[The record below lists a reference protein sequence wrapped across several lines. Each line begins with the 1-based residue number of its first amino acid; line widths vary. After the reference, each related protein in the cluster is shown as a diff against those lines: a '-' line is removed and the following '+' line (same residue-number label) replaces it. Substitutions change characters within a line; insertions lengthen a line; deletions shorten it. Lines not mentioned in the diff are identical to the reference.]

1 MEINVKR
8 YWFGGLGMI
17 CLVCSKCGKTWYT
30 ASTRCGQ
37 TCDDCKG
44 ELIEKKSKDKIKEE
58 EKKRN

>member
-1 MEINVKR
+1 M
-8 YWFGGLGMI
+8 GMI

-37 TCDDCKG
+37 KCDDCDG
-44 ELIEKKSKDKIKEE
+44 ELIEKKSKVQIKEE